1 MILKYDEYEQLNEEA
16 ISDFYD
22 LAGDITWL
30 KNNVATP
37 IKKFTSNIL
46 TKPLQI
52 YLNRKIKNMGDEEK
66 LMFIA
71 KITRLITKFKKN
83 KAVDWGLYG
92 GLITSMSVSY
102 LTTSN
107 INYVAIYM
115 SIYIFW
121 LIKNTLSGI
130 YKEKADEYYD
140 QIRGDYIDYNFEDEE
155 IDDEWEDVD
164 DFDDDFLNKADS
176 IKRGDFHGNV
186 KIYYTDDGELKQYK
200 FAGGTYYI
208 KDVIERRLDDLNP
221 LFSKKNKHIKI
232 GNWEII
238 ENGENKWILKIDNI
252 RMDKSKYP
260 SLLRNNKGIKNYLK
274 NIFIDREFVDKV
286 EIEKINESIIIK
298 FENYGI

>member
-200 FAGGTYYI
+200 FAGDTYYI

-221 LFSKKNKHIKI
+221 LFSKKK
-232 GNWEII
+232 
-238 ENGENKWILKIDNI
+238 
-252 RMDKSKYP
+252 
-260 SLLRNNKGIKNYLK
+260 
-274 NIFIDREFVDKV
+274 
-286 EIEKINESIIIK
+286 
-298 FENYGI
+298 